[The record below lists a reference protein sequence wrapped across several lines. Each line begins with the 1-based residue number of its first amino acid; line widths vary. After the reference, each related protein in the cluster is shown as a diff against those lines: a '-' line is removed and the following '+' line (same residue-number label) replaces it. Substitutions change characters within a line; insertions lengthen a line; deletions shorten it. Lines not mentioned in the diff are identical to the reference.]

1 MSRTMKALVKR
12 EAAKGIWLEEVPVP
26 QPGPNEVLV
35 RVEKTAIC
43 GTDLHIYL
51 WDDWSQRTI
60 RPGLV
65 IGHEFVGRIAEL
77 GPGVSGYK
85 VGQRVSAEGHIV
97 CGHCRNCR
105 GGRPHLC
112 PHTVGIGVNRDGAF
126 AEYIVMPA
134 SNLWPIPDPIPS
146 ELAAFFD
153 PCGNAAHCALE
164 FDVVGEDVLITGAG
178 PIGIIAAGI
187 CKHIGARNVV
197 VTDVNDFRLKL
208 AADMGATRVVN
219 VANQSLKDVMADLHM
234 EGFDVGLEMSGN
246 PRAFNDMLDC
256 MYHGGKIAMLGI
268 MPRGAGCDWDKI
280 IFKGLTV
287 QGIYGRKMYETMV
300 QDDPA
305 DAVRLPAGQGA
316 HPPAA
321 DRRIPARLRADG
333 TGQGR
338 QGRAELDLTPGFLL
352 EEKGAFRR
360 LFPSRPRLTRPR
372 ISCRRSG

>member
-1 MSRTMKALVKR
+1 MAQTMKALVKR
-12 EAAKGIWLEEVPVP
+12 EANKGIWLEQVPVP
-26 QPGPNEVLV
+26 SPGPNEVLIKL
-35 RVEKTAIC
+35 EKTAIC

-51 WDDWSQRTI
+51 WDEWSQRTI
-60 RPGLV
+60 KPGLT
-65 IGHEFVGRIAEL
+65 IGHEFVGRVAEL
-77 GPGVSGYK
+77 GSAVTGYQ

-112 PHTVGIGVNRDGAF
+112 PNTVGIGVNVNGAF
-126 AEYIVMPA
+126 AEYMAMPA
-134 SNLWPIPDPIPS
+134 SNLWPIPDQIPS

-153 PCGNAAHCALE
+153 PYGNATHCALE
-164 FDVVGEDVLITGAG
+164 FDVIGEDVLITGAG

-219 VANQSLKDVMADLHM
+219 VSKTSLKEVMADLHM
-234 EGFDVGLEMSGN
+234 KGFDVGLEMSGN

-287 QGIYGRKMYETMV
+287 QGIYGRKMYETWYKMTQLV
-300 QDDPA
+300 LSGFPLHKVLTHQ
-305 DAVRLPAGQGA
+305 LPINDFQKGFDLMEEGKAGKVV
-316 HPPAA
+316 
-321 DRRIPARLRADG
+321 L
-333 TGQGR
+333 
-338 QGRAELDLTPGFLL
+338 
-352 EEKGAFRR
+352 
-360 LFPSRPRLTRPR
+360 SWN
-372 ISCRRSG
+372 